1 MNIND
6 VKQFLDQ
13 FHECVI
19 STVDVDMQPESATVG
34 LSCDENFKFMIAT
47 NQSTRKAKNLQS
59 NQAVAIVVGFD
70 GPKTVQIEGTA
81 QIVDKDNFNS
91 RIQLHLDWVP
101 SAKTYDGEPGQTYY
115 LITPTWLRFTDYT
128 KSPDTFET
136 KDFS

>member
-1 MNIND
+1 MNLND

-19 STVDVDMQPESATVG
+19 ASVGDAMQPEAATVG
-34 LSCDENFKFMIAT
+34 LSCDENFTFMIAT

-59 NQAVAIVVGFD
+59 NQKVAIVVGFD
-70 GPKTVQIEGTA
+70 GPKTVQIEGAA

-101 SAKTYDGEPGQTYY
+101 SAKAYDSEPDQTYY

>member
-1 MNIND
+1 MNLSD

-19 STVDVDMQPESATVG
+19 STVGEAMQPESATVG
-34 LSCDENFKFMIAT
+34 LSCDENFTLMIAT

-59 NQAVAIVVGFD
+59 NQKVAIVVGFE
-70 GPKTVQIEGTA
+70 GPRTVQIEGTA
-81 QIVDKDNFNS
+81 QIVNKEDFNS

-101 SAKTYDGEPGQTYY
+101 SAKTYESEPGQTYY

-128 KSPDTFET
+128 QSPDTFET